1 MEKLFEIYV
10 NITDSLAVKGKSCE
24 VNMVSFNGKACGK
37 YFNGQVLGSGTDT
50 QFAYKNGRV
59 LLSARYLLQGTD
71 ISGQSC
77 RIFIEN
83 NGSFEDGFTPRL
95 ITDSKAL
102 SEFEDT
108 TLYSKITSTENE
120 LTVAVFKK

>member
-1 MEKLFEIYV
+1 
-10 NITDSLAVKGKSCE
+10 
-24 VNMVSFNGKACGK
+24 MVSFNGSVMGK

-50 QFAYKNGRV
+50 QFAYKDGRV

-71 ISGQSC
+71 IDGQSC
-77 RIFIEN
+77 RVFIEN

-95 ITDSKAL
+95 VTDIKAL

-108 TLYSKITSTENE
+108 PLYAEIISTQNE